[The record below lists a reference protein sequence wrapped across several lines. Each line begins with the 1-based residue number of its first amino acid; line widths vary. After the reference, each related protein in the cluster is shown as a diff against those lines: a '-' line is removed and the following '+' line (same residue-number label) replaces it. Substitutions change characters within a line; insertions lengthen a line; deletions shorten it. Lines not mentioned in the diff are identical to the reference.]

1 MNTCSPAINTAKNPA
16 QFIPSYLIEKESK
29 QAFLSIITIKS
40 LIFPSN
46 FLLTCKNSWTRLP
59 WADNKGHNSFSIT
72 KTKTKSLQKRIFSKK
87 VKMVNLAF
95 FILVP
100 TVLALGTKEPLRC
113 QPPLVLSCSKWAKL
127 LIKLSKQ

>member
-72 KTKTKSLQKRIFSKK
+72 KTKTKSLQKRIFRIIKNFFPKRSEWSIWHFSSLYLLCLHLAQKSLK
-87 VKMVNLAF
+87 DVNHPWF
-95 FILVP
+95 YLVP
-100 TVLALGTKEPLRC
+100 SEPNY
-113 QPPLVLSCSKWAKL
+113 
-127 LIKLSKQ
+127 